1 MQTDSISFDLVHSE
15 PLLIVISGPS
25 GVGKDSVIRALQR
38 RGSPLHVVVTT
49 TDRPPRPGEVD
60 GVDYNFVSHERFLDM
75 IANDEFIENALVYGD
90 LKGIQQVQISG
101 AIESGLDVIMR
112 VDVQGAA
119 RMRHLFPEAVL
130 IFLTPT
136 DQDEWLE
143 RLMNRHSETPE
154 SLNRR
159 IKTAQK
165 ELESLPEF
173 DYIVV
178 NAQNCLERT
187 VDHILAIIQAEH
199 LRVHHRKI
207 RL

>member
-1 MQTDSISFDLVHSE
+1 MCGAV
-15 PLLIVISGPS
+15 VIHITHQAPIGQA
-25 GVGKDSVIRALQR
+25 VDALAVQR
-38 RGSPLHVVVTT
+38 RGLPLHVVVTT